1 MNKDKIKISVA
12 MITYNEES
20 NLKDCLESVKWA
32 DEIVVVDGSS
42 RDKTREIAKELGAK
56 VIKTTNKLF
65 FDTNKN
71 LAIEACQGDWIL
83 LLDADERVTSELAKE
98 IKETINNSS
107 KQTVA
112 YWLKRKNYFLGRYLQ
127 KGGQYPDAVIR
138 LFKKDKAKMPAET
151 AHQQLEVDGKIGWL
165 ENDLLH
171 WATPTFSRYWLRERR
186 YSSLEALEMLKNKV
200 SLNPANWIKYLI
212 FRPKRTF
219 FLLYLRHKGFLDGWP
234 GFVFAFFSA
243 FHHAWAFKK
252 YLKMRITKK
261 RITMGE
267 DW

>member
-1 MNKDKIKISVA
+1 MNKKKISIA
-12 MITYNEES
+12 LITYNEEE
-20 NLKDCLESVKWA
+20 NIKDCLKSVQWA

-42 RDKTREIAKELGAK
+42 KDKTREIAKEMGAR

-83 LLDADERVTSELAKE
+83 LLDADERVTPELAKE
-98 IKETINNSS
+98 INTTINNSS
-107 KQTVA
+107 PKQPVA
-112 YWLKRKNYFLGRYLQ
+112 YWLKRKNYFLGRYLR

-138 LFKKDKAKMPAET
+138 LFKKGQVRMPTET
-151 AHQQLEVDGKIGWL
+151 VHQQLKVDGETGWL

-171 WATPTFSRYWLRERR
+171 WATPTFSRYWMRERR

-200 SLNPANWIKYLI
+200 SLNPVNWVKYLI

-219 FLLYLRHKGFLDGWP
+219 FLLYFRHKGFMDGWP
-234 GFVFAFFSA
+234 GFVFAFFSG

-252 YLKMRITKK
+252 YLKMRMTKK
-261 RITMGE
+261 KITMGE